1 MCLAPAGDE
10 LPGAHLVGEHALSRP
25 VEKLPAAHSTQSVS
39 LVDKGLEV
47 HPGEHFALKHTLA
60 PTSFEFAFEAYLPE
74 GHGVHFVVAL
84 PGEIRPVPQG
94 EQSVALTA
102 PIFPTLPTGQVDG
115 VHFTTAPPKEKEPAV
130 HCEQSSIFIAPAT
143 ANCPLGHLTAL
154 QAVAPPELN
163 VPALQIVQ
171 SVALF
176 ALLFGALP
184 AGHFIGSHFPALDQV
199 PYAQDA
205 AFAAEAAVSLF
216 KSAVLVDFEFSSVT
230 GS

>member
-1 MCLAPAGDE
+1 M
-10 LPGAHLVGEHALSRP
+10 
-25 VEKLPAAHSTQSVS
+25 TQSVA

-47 HPGEHFALKHTLA
+47 HPGEQFALKHTLA

-74 GHGVHFVVAL
+74 GHGVHVLVAL

-102 PIFPTLPTGQVDG
+102 PTFPTLPTGQVVG

-130 HCEQSSIFIAPAT
+130 HCEHSSIFLAPAT
-143 ANCPLGHLTAL
+143 ANRPLGHLTAL
-154 QAVAPPELN
+154 QAIAPPELY
-163 VPALQIVQ
+163 VPAAQIVQ

-184 AGHFIGSHFPALDQV
+184 AGQVIGAHFPAVDQV
-199 PYAQDA
+199 P
-205 AFAAEAAVSLF
+205 
-216 KSAVLVDFEFSSVT
+216 
-230 GS
+230 